1 MKRWNFVATEVSRHP
16 GLPDRPRPRFPACM
30 CALATLLLLG
40 TLAQPASAKIYVY
53 VDERGVPHYSN
64 VQHDARYREYK
75 PPPFIPPILR
85 LPREVR
91 GTDTRFL
98 DEIERAARLYRV
110 DPALVAAIIRVESDF
125 QPRAVSPKGAQGLMQ
140 LMPATASRLGVRNVF
155 DPEENIRGGTRHMRS
170 LLDTFNNNLDLSLA
184 AYNAGENL
192 VQRVGGIPNI
202 KETRDYVRSV
212 KKYGRKETTILT
224 AEQPRTPSTFRWVDQ
239 KGVLHLTNI
248 PPVQRSEPD
257 FSLLVSSS
265 QSP

>member
-1 MKRWNFVATEVSRHP
+1 
-16 GLPDRPRPRFPACM
+16 M

-140 LMPATASRLGVRNVF
+140 LMPATAARFAADNPFDPRENIDAGVRYLA
-155 DPEENIRGGTRHMRS
+155 H
-170 LLDTFNNNLDLSLA
+170 LLRLFNGNLPLVLA
-184 AYNAGENL
+184 AYNAGERKVL
-192 VQRVGGIPNI
+192 QYRGVPPYP
-202 KETRDYVRSV
+202 ETQAYVRQVLRWYAASRQSRH
-212 KKYGRKETTILT
+212 GR
-224 AEQPRTPSTFRWVDQ
+224 
-239 KGVLHLTNI
+239 
-248 PPVQRSEPD
+248 
-257 FSLLVSSS
+257 
-265 QSP
+265 